1 MQVYIDEETE
11 VRCADATFAER
22 GSPKHQSREES
33 RRCCCRPAV
42 DGAHLAEVEDH
53 TL

>member
-1 MQVYIDEETE
+1 MQVYIDEKTE

-22 GSPKHQSREES
+22 GSPKHQSRAES
-33 RRCCCRPAV
+33 RCCCRPAV
-42 DGAHLAEVEDH
+42 DGAHLAEAEDH